1 MVFFPCAEI
10 SSTKRVIIIA
20 VLSLLYRSL
29 KTPDTSAERSLQ
41 KHLLLIHSDE
51 EFHRESWLIVLLS
64 EAASA

>member
-1 MVFFPCAEI
+1 MTEHMKISGKDRILWFFFPCAEI

-29 KTPDTSAERSLQ
+29 ETPDISAERSLQ

-51 EFHRESWLIVLLS
+51 
-64 EAASA
+64 